1 MYCQGYFN
9 RIATGTFIACLTLT
23 RSLANFV
30 NYLVC
35 GFFVCARAYTGNACS
50 DNTCAFVVP
59 FVCMLTFLRVCNF
72 FSSMY
77 LCWFMMDS
85 PLAFMSSAFTA
96 SQTRCALADNTD
108 LTELEVPGQTKLE
121 FEARGHV
128 RRLFGCALDRD
139 FVHGALVFN
148 GYDVQT
154 TTHKS
159 DLPWQSHGRWQVRGS
174 FFEVFLGYKNNKRGP
189 LVDTVIRGL
198 KGKWSAQELDQVALL
213 LTDAISD
220 KTSAVADAPVQY
232 FRYRR

>member
-1 MYCQGYFN
+1 M
-9 RIATGTFIACLTLT
+9 
-23 RSLANFV
+23 
-30 NYLVC
+30 
-35 GFFVCARAYTGNACS
+35 CARAHTGNACS
-50 DNTCAFVVP
+50 DNTCAVV
-59 FVCMLTFLRVCNF
+59 VAYVSMLTLPWRLLFC
-72 FSSMY
+72 SSAY

-85 PLAFMSSAFTA
+85 PLAVVSSASTA
-96 SQTRCALADNTD
+96 CQTHGALADYTD

-139 FVHGALVFN
+139 FVYEALLFN
-148 GYDVQT
+148 GYDGQT

-159 DLPWQSHGRWQVRGS
+159 DSPWQSHGRWQVRGS

-232 FRYRR
+232 CRYRR